1 MVFLLLRGELGRQ
14 EEARFMRFVWSA
26 LTTVLLVNAAFAE
39 AVPKIGYVDLQ
50 RALNESEAGKRAKEE
65 FKVQVD
71 KLQAGLKKQKD
82 EIDSLKEQLEKK
94 SLVMKEDERS
104 NLEEDYR
111 KKLRDFER
119 NYKDSQ
125 TDLQKKDN
133 ELTGAI
139 IKDLQEI
146 IRDYGERE
154 GYTLIL
160 ESTSSAVLYGS
171 KSADLTDTI
180 MQEYNSRHPGKK
192 KKK

>member
-1 MVFLLLRGELGRQ
+1 
-14 EEARFMRFVWSA
+14 MRFAWV
-26 LTTVLLVNAAFAE
+26 VLAAAFLANV
-39 AVPKIGYVDLQ
+39 AFAQGTPKIGYVDLQ

-71 KLQAGLKKQKD
+71 KLQASLKKQKD
-82 EIDSLKEQLEKK
+82 EIDGLKDQLEKK

-160 ESTSSAVLYGS
+160 ENTSSAVLYGS
-171 KSADLTDTI
+171 KSADLTDAI

-192 KKK
+192 KKEK

>member
-1 MVFLLLRGELGRQ
+1 MKRGWAVLAMVFLAQ
-14 EEARFMRFVWSA
+14 AAVA
-26 LTTVLLVNAAFAE
+26 QTT
-39 AVPKIGYVDLQ
+39 PKIGYVDLQ

-71 KLQAGLKKQKD
+71 KLQASLKKQKD
-82 EIDSLKEQLEKK
+82 EIDSLKDQLEKK
-94 SLVMKEDERS
+94 SLVMKEDERG

-146 IRDYGERE
+146 IRNYGERE

-160 ESTSSAVLYGS
+160 ENTSSAVLYGS
-171 KSADLTDTI
+171 KSADLTDAI
-180 MQEYNSRHPGKK
+180 MQEYNSEHPAKK
-192 KKK
+192 KKEK